1 MIYHLVETKLWNESD
16 LSYKAQSLDIE
27 GFIHFSTKE
36 QVEATYKRFYLGL
49 EMLLLEVDETLLTS
63 KLIYEEADGSP
74 YPHLYGPL
82 NKAAIIKVSPYI
94 YADT

>member
-1 MIYHLVETKLWNESD
+1 MIYHLVETKLWNEND

-36 QVEATYKRFYLGL
+36 QIETTYKRFYLGS

-63 KLIYEEADGSP
+63 KLIYEEADGSS

-82 NKAAIIKVSPYI
+82 NKTAIVKIGLYI
-94 YADT
+94 HADP